1 MIDLQT
7 LKFRFAKIIANHR
20 SICYNAY
27 EIGEETHNKKRNFN
41 SSIKGMTPIE
51 KNIRV
56 IDEQGNEYEATYSQ
70 RAKGHI
76 KNGRARFV
84 DENTICL
91 ACPPKNMEVNMSI
104 SLKEIWNRIVATQ
117 NKLESIDNILFKI
130 QCIEESGKYV
140 DIEDSEHYGE
150 PLEYCSKVAL
160 EKIQTVKEIACTR
173 EHTLKQLLDFYIR
186 EFEECKSNSID
197 NCNEN

>member
-1 MIDLQT
+1 M
-7 LKFRFAKIIANHR
+7 
-20 SICYNAY
+20 

-56 IDEQGNEYEATYSQ
+56 VDEQGNEYEATYPK
-70 RAKGHI
+70 RAKGLV

-91 ACPPKNMEVNMSI
+91 ACPPENMEVNMSI
-104 SLKEIWNRIVATQ
+104 TLKEIWDRIVATQ
-117 NKLESIDNILFKI
+117 NQLESVDKIFFKV

-140 DIEDSEHYGE
+140 EIEDTDSEHYGE

-160 EKIQTVKEIACTR
+160 EKIQTIKEIACTR

-186 EFEECKSNSID
+186 EYEECKMNSID
-197 NCNEN
+197 KNKEN